1 VIRSA
6 AELGVTFL
14 QHPSRPHMTK
24 PGQKQRATLHKVA
37 ANVSPDDVRYL
48 EIQRDERLRADHRT
62 EAEKYFGDPDY
73 ARSALAE
80 YRQRQAQHSRTS
92 SDSAAAEPS
101 GPHGAPRK
109 A

>member
-1 VIRSA
+1 MIRSA

-80 YRQRQAQHSRTS
+80 YRQRQAQHSQP
-92 SDSAAAEPS
+92 AAGGTVTAPS
-101 GPHGAPRK
+101 VPPAVRERR
-109 A
+109 